1 MKAGIFLLLLLLF
14 LLLNPG
20 VPLPAYAQNNA
31 PESLLNQAITLIQQ
45 GEYEKAAISTRK
57 LIRIAENTPDLD
69 PEYRT
74 LGYIFLGKIF
84 FEQAQYAQ
92 AEQQFTRALH
102 LIKKL
107 HGDTHQDVALVNN
120 ELAALYRKQGQPL
133 KAESLYAQSLKILKK
148 TLGADHPEVAIVLND
163 LASVYQELGQNSDA
177 ESLFHQSLAI
187 RENVFGPDHPD
198 VALAL
203 NNLAVFYRNQN
214 QFAKA
219 IPLFERSTNILEQAL
234 GPDHLEVALSLNNLA
249 LLYLDLAQRSKA
261 ESLFERALAIRK
273 KVLGPDHPEV
283 AASLNNLANLYHD
296 QRQYKKAIALYEESL
311 EIFEKTLGPTDPN
324 VTLILNN
331 LASLYRDQLQ
341 FDKAKALFE
350 QSLKMR
356 QQTFG
361 PEHPEVALILNNL
374 GDLYHA
380 QGLYKEAEP
389 LYERSLDIYEKTSNT
404 DQTDIATGLNNLAA
418 LYLDQGLYAKAE
430 PLYQRSLEIFKKA
443 YGNDHPHVAT
453 SLNNLGLL
461 YYHQGRY
468 VEAKP
473 LLKRSLSI
481 WKTEYGTDH
490 PDVAAGLNSLAMLYH
505 AQGQHI
511 KAEPLLE
518 QALAIR
524 KKLLGADHPAVAM
537 SMNNLAEHYRILG
550 QYASAEPLY
559 LQSLKIWETVLGQN
573 YPDVAKSL
581 NNLALLYWEQRQY
594 AEAEPLYKRSLE
606 IRKKMLGPDHPDVA
620 ASLNSLAM
628 LYRNQGQLDQAEP
641 LLRQALEIY
650 QNKLGVNHPFVART
664 LNNLALLHWD
674 QGRYAS
680 ARPLFEQ
687 LMQTGDKT
695 LGPDHPE
702 MGIFS
707 QNFALNLWAQGK
719 PDSIRQVLALQQ
731 RANEISARYL
741 RSMMTHGTEQKK
753 HDFLATIQT
762 ELDAAISFH
771 MDNAA
776 ATVQRNAARLATTV
790 VLQRKGRILDSMNA
804 SMSVFRKRMDP
815 EGRTLLDR
823 LSEFNQQRSRLYNLA
838 YQNTI
843 SGREYFSR
851 KKRLEREASRLEDQ
865 ISKKSA
871 EFRAQIQ
878 PVTLDA
884 VQQAI
889 PNDAVLIEYVRYQP
903 FNPRAT
909 IKKQWSDAR
918 YAAYILKPQGD
929 PEAIDLGNAQSIE
942 KLIFE
947 FRDSLNDSRK
957 DAVYRKAR
965 ELDALIMEP
974 LRKFTGN
981 IKNVLVSP
989 DGALNLVPFAALM
1002 DGNDQFLIKLHQ
1014 FTYLSSGRDLLRVDA
1029 QTGDKVANRQ
1039 PPAIFADV
1047 DFGVVLQQK
1056 NDTLSAFN
1064 DTDSDESGDRR
1075 SIDFNRMF
1083 FQSLP
1088 GTLAE
1093 AAALQNKLRNARL
1106 FTRLAATE
1114 TALKQLDSPQ
1124 VLHLATH
1131 GFFLNDLDETAP
1143 ASSDTARA
1151 LSISGFYPSD
1161 LSTVTNSEKRLF
1173 KENPLLRSGIAL
1185 AGANQLKSG
1194 DDDGI
1199 VTALEVTGMDL
1210 WGTQLVV
1217 LSACETGIGDIQNGK
1232 GVFGL
1237 RRALVLAGSETQVM
1251 SLWKIDDRATVDL
1264 MAGYY
1269 DRLIN
1274 DRQGRSE
1281 AMRNTQLEI
1290 LNGRNRN
1297 HPFYWA
1303 GFIVSGNWKPL

>member
-1 MKAGIFLLLLLLF
+1 MKARLLLLLLLFF

-20 VPLPAYAQNNA
+20 VPLPTYAQNNA
-31 PESLLNQAITLIQQ
+31 PESLLNQVITLIQQ

-57 LIRIAENTPDLD
+57 LIRIAESTPDLD

-74 LGYIFLGKIF
+74 LGYIFLGRIF

-92 AEQQFTRALH
+92 AEKQFTRALQ

-107 HGDTHQDVALVNN
+107 HGDTHQDVAWVNN
-120 ELAALYRKQGQPL
+120 ELAALYRKQGQFL

-148 TLGADHPEVAIVLND
+148 TLGAKHPDVAIVLNE

-177 ESLFHQSLAI
+177 ESLFHQSLTI
-187 RENVFGPDHPD
+187 RENAFGPEHPD

-203 NNLAVFYRNQN
+203 NNLAVFYRNQS

-249 LLYLDLAQRSKA
+249 LLYQDLAQSNKA
-261 ESLFERALAIRK
+261 GPLFERALSIRK

-283 AASLNNLANLYHD
+283 AASLNNLADHYHD
-296 QRQYKKAIALYEESL
+296 QRQYKKAAALYKESL
-311 EIFEKTLGPTDPN
+311 EIFEQTLGPTDPN

-341 FDKAKALFE
+341 FGKAKTLFE
-350 QSLKMR
+350 QSLRMR
-356 QQTFG
+356 EQTFG

-389 LYERSLDIYEKTSNT
+389 LYERSLGIYEKTSGA

-418 LYLDQGLYAKAE
+418 LYRDQGLYAKAQ

-453 SLNNLGLL
+453 GLNNLALL

-468 VEAKP
+468 TKAKR
-473 LLKRSLSI
+473 LLKRSLTI
-481 WKTEYGTDH
+481 WKTAYGTDH
-490 PDVAAGLNSLAMLYH
+490 PDVALTLSNLALLYQ

-524 KKLLGADHPAVAM
+524 KKLLGANHTDVAM

-559 LQSLKIWETVLGQN
+559 LQSLKIWETALGQN
-573 YPDVAKSL
+573 HPDVAKSL
-581 NNLALLYWEQRQY
+581 NNLALLYWDQRQY
-594 AEAEPLYKRSLE
+594 AKAEPLYKRSLE
-606 IRKKMLGPDHPDVA
+606 IREKMLGPDHPDVA

-628 LYRNQGQLDQAEP
+628 LYRNQGQLDRAEP

-650 QNKLGVNHPFVART
+650 QNKLGANHPFVAKT

-695 LGPDHPE
+695 LGSDHPE
-702 MGIFS
+702 VGIFS
-707 QNFALNLWAQGK
+707 QNFALNLWAQGE
-719 PDSIRQVLALQQ
+719 PDSIRQALALQQ
-731 RANEISARYL
+731 RANEISARHL
-741 RSMMTHGTEQKK
+741 HLMMTHGTEQKK

-771 MDNAA
+771 LDSTT
-776 ATVQRNAARLATTV
+776 ATVRQHAARLATTV
-790 VLQRKGRILDSMNA
+790 VLQRKGRILDSMNT
-804 SMSVFRKRMDP
+804 SMSIFRKRMDP
-815 EGRTLLDR
+815 KDRALLDR

-843 SGREYFSR
+843 SGKDYFSR

-871 EFRAQIQ
+871 AFLAQIQ
-878 PVTLDA
+878 PVTMDA

-889 PNDAVLIEYVRYQP
+889 PKDAVLIEYVRYQP
-903 FNPRAT
+903 FNPRAS
-909 IKKQWSDAR
+909 IKKQWGDAR
-918 YAAYILKPQGD
+918 YAAYILKSQDD
-929 PEAIDLGNAQSIE
+929 PETVDLGDAKTIE
-942 KLIFE
+942 KLISD
-947 FRDSLNDSRK
+947 FRDNLNDSRK
-957 DAVYRKAR
+957 DTVYHTARK
-965 ELDALIMEP
+965 LDALIMEP

-989 DGALNLVPFAALM
+989 DGALNLIPFAALM
-1002 DGNDQFLIKLHQ
+1002 DGNDQFLIKQHH
-1014 FTYLSSGRDLLRVDA
+1014 FTYLSSGRDLLRVGA
-1029 QTGDKVANRQ
+1029 QTGNNTANRQ

-1047 DFGVVLQQK
+1047 DFGVVPQQK
-1056 NDTLSAFN
+1056 NDVLVAFN
-1064 DTDSDESGDRR
+1064 DTDPDESGNRR

-1088 GTLAE
+1088 GTQAE
-1093 AAALQNKLRNARL
+1093 AAALQKKLRNAKL
-1106 FTRLAATE
+1106 FTRQAATE
-1114 TALKQLDSPQ
+1114 AALKQLDSPQ
-1124 VLHLATH
+1124 ILHLATH
-1131 GFFLNDLDETAP
+1131 GFFLNDLVETAP
-1143 ASSDTARA
+1143 ASSNAARA
-1151 LSISGFYPSD
+1151 LPISGFYPSD
-1161 LSTVTNSEKRLF
+1161 LSTVANSQKRLL

-1194 DDDGI
+1194 NEDGI

-1210 WGTQLVV
+1210 WDTQLVV
-1217 LSACETGIGDIQNGK
+1217 LSACETGVGDIQNSK

-1274 DRQGRSE
+1274 DREGRSE

-1290 LNGRNRN
+1290 LDGRDHN